1 MFVTLESGS
10 ITELAAELGLDWV
23 VVDTEHTHLGYKEIL
38 EHIRAAKGSSTSVLV
53 RVPTMTVDS
62 VNRVLDIG
70 ADGVILPLIRS
81 RRELEYGFAV
91 SRYPPV
97 GVRGIGGDRAFSWG
111 LHFDEY
117 LARANDDILV
127 IPLIET
133 ADAVRDIDEI
143 LATPGLEA
151 IYLGPHDLSASLGHT
166 GEWEGPDVAEHL
178 SSIAAKAR
186 GRGIAS
192 GIIALDI
199 DDLSRRLDQGFR
211 MIGLGS
217 DMSLLIGRIRELIA
231 AAGELR

>member
-1 MFVTLESGS
+1 MS
-10 ITELAAELGLDWV
+10 
-23 VVDTEHTHLGYKEIL
+23 
-38 EHIRAAKGSSTSVLV
+38 
-53 RVPTMTVDS
+53 
-62 VNRVLDIG
+62 
-70 ADGVILPLIRS
+70 
-81 RRELEYGFAV
+81 LEYGFAL

-97 GVRGIGGDRAFSWG
+97 GVRGIGGDRAFGWG

-151 IYLGPHDLSASLGHT
+151 IYLGPHDLSASLGHA
-166 GEWEGPDVAEHL
+166 GEWEGPVVAEHL

-186 GRGIAS
+186 GRSIAS

-199 DDLSRRLDQGFR
+199 EDLRRRLDQGFR

-217 DMSLLIGRIRELIA
+217 DMSLLIGQIRQLMA
-231 AAGELR
+231 AAGELRRLNPVPSSDGEPRRTDLASGAPG